1 MMIEGHGGLIALGH
15 DPGLMLGHPGLML
28 GHPGLMLGHPGIRMI
43 CKYCRCEIDNE
54 ADGDHSSSCPRYSGP
69 AGGASFI
76 RSLRR
81 SVGSRRSRR
90 SSMTNARS
98 CYSSSSDN
106 VTTLYHETDAEC
118 ARSILQSQTF
128 RCGADG
134 MVGGGIYFAAFAAD
148 TGHKA
153 HKRGV
158 LLKARVN
165 LGRIKTVE
173 HGREAGVNA
182 RTVRAEGYDSVKI
195 NRHGGTEYCVYD
207 SSRVTSV
214 ELMAINKSSSKR
226 AVKKCSSKKGSS
238 KKAVKKSSSK
248 KLSSRLSDRLMRHL
262 FRRLDL

>member
-1 MMIEGHGGLIALGH
+1 MFLGHPMMMMGGGMPMMIGGHGGLIALGH
-15 DPGLMLGHPGLML
+15 PGLMMGHPGLML
-28 GHPGLMLGHPGIRMI
+28 GHPGVRIRMI
-43 CKYCRCEIDNE
+43 CKYCRCEIDDE
-54 ADGDHSSSCPRYSGP
+54 ADGDHSSSCPRYSG
-69 AGGASFI
+69 
-76 RSLRR
+76 
-81 SVGSRRSRR
+81 
-90 SSMTNARS
+90 SSS

-106 VTTLYHETDAEC
+106 STTLYHETDADC

-134 MVGGGIYFAAFAAD
+134 LVGGGIYFAASAAD

-207 SSRVTSV
+207 SSRVTNI
-214 ELMAINKSSSKR
+214 ER
-226 AVKKCSSKKGSS
+226 A
-238 KKAVKKSSSK
+238 
-248 KLSSRLSDRLMRHL
+248 
-262 FRRLDL
+262 